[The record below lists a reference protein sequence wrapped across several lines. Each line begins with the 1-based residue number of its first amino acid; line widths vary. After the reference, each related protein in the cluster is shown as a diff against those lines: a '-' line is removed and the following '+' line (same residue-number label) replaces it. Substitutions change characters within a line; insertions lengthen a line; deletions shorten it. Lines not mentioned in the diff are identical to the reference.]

1 MNNDNKR
8 KINIGIFLILFV
20 VFAFTSCSKENVDVE
35 VENVQTEETSEELV
49 TLEPTK
55 EPSTEEPATEE
66 TTIETAE
73 PEEVTPEQ
81 GGGSIKEPTTTEAP
95 NSTNPDKETDNTEKV
110 TPEPTKEPV
119 VENTDTTKPSSF
131 GTPQEYNGD
140 PEGRGPGRI
149 IVKGFNYN
157 DIFDDGSETAWEGE
171 YWTASN
177 GVELKIL
184 RVEGRETGMIAISD
198 GKGKD
203 IEFNSPYMVAVA
215 EAEGIDLNKYVADL
229 NVTIPLASYKRTEI
243 DINDADLVAYRDAY
257 DYKLYAN
264 KGIAEYYTPYQYG
277 EQVNLRFAVASDGIS
292 EFDSVGGIFW
302 SVIRVSDYWEV
313 KLNCVPEEFRWDGI
327 HQVLRYLSPDGDA
340 LYQLIYEDCYTG
352 RIDVLPEYDEWY
364 SYENSQVMVHDTEKA
379 GYVIYYF
386 K

>member
-81 GGGSIKEPTTTEAP
+81 GGGSIKEPNTTEAP

-157 DIFDDGSETAWEGE
+157 DFLDGLSWEGE

-177 GVELKIL
+177 GVELKVVL
-184 RVEGRETGMIAISD
+184 VEGKATGMITVPD

-203 IEFNSPYMVAVA
+203 IEFNSPYMIATA

-264 KGIAEYYTPYQYG
+264 KGMAAYYEPYQYG
-277 EQVNLRFAVASDGIS
+277 DPVNLRFAVASDGIS
-292 EFDSVGGIFW
+292 EFDQVGGIFW
-302 SVIRVSDYWEV
+302 SVIRVGDYWQVEI
-313 KLNCVPEEFRWDGI
+313 NAIPEEFRWDGI

-352 RIDVLPEYDEWY
+352 RLDVIPDYDEWY
-364 SYENSQVMVHDTEKA
+364 SYENSQIYLEDPTET
-379 GYVIYYF
+379 GIIIYRF

>member
-1 MNNDNKR
+1 MNIKRKKITIGVVLILLITITFAGCSKGKNDN
-8 KINIGIFLILFV
+8 IEV
-20 VFAFTSCSKENVDVE
+20 ANVSP
-35 VENVQTEETSEELV
+35 EETQEEILTAKPTPTAEPSATEIPVIEV
-49 TLEPTK
+49 TPEPTN
-55 EPSTEEPATEE
+55 TEEPA
-66 TTIETAE
+66 IENTD
-73 PEEVTPEQ
+73 
-81 GGGSIKEPTTTEAP
+81 
-95 NSTNPDKETDNTEKV
+95 NPDKETDNTEKV

-149 IVKGFNYN
+149 IVKGFDYN
-157 DIFDDGSETAWEGE
+157 NISIGSTTVAWEGD

-177 GVELKIL
+177 GVEIK
-184 RVEGRETGMIAISD
+184 VFPVDGTSTGMMPVPD

-203 IEFNSPYMVAVA
+203 NEPNSPFQIALG
-215 EAEGIDLNKYVADL
+215 EALGWDYSKYNADL
-229 NVTIPLASYKRTEI
+229 NVSIPLASYKRTEI

-302 SVIRVSDYWEV
+302 SVIRVGDYWEV
-313 KLNCVPEEFRWDGI
+313 KINADLTELRWDGI
-327 HQVLRYLSPDGDA
+327 HQVLRYLSPDGDS

-352 RIDVLPEYDEWY
+352 RLDVIPDYDEWY
-364 SYENSQVMVHDTEKA
+364 SYENSQIYQEDTTNL
-379 GYVIYYF
+379 GYVIYRF